1 MAQRSRDNESHYAQR
16 IVTTSQ
22 TAPVAVITV
31 TYSPGRH
38 LRAFLDSLPGATTR
52 GVHVVLADNGST
64 DGVPEKAASTSDSVE
79 YLPTGGNLGYGTG
92 MNVGARHLRPARDA
106 GDIDAQYLLLS
117 NPDVVFGEGS
127 VDAMI
132 ACMERH
138 PDAAA
143 VGPRIV
149 EPDGTIY
156 PSARAVPTL
165 RNGIGHA
172 LFGQIW
178 PSNPWTR
185 SYQDNA
191 DMGSERAAGW
201 LSGSCLLVRWDAFDA
216 VGGFDERYF
225 MYMEDVD
232 LGDRFTRAGFRNIYC
247 PSAEITHAKGHVA
260 GKHADAMLPAHH
272 ESAYRFQA
280 DRLPHWWQA
289 PLRGLIRGGLKAR
302 SAIAV
307 ARARTNRKD
316 LHV

>member
-1 MAQRSRDNESHYAQR
+1 M
-16 IVTTSQ
+16 TTSQ
-22 TAPVAVITV
+22 PPIAVITV
-31 TYSPGRH
+31 TFSPGRH
-38 LRAFLDSLPGATTR
+38 LQAFLDSLPAATTR
-52 GVHVVLADNGST
+52 NVHVVLADNGSK
-64 DGVPEKAASTSDSVE
+64 DGVPEEAASRSDNVE

-106 GDIDAQYLLLS
+106 GDISADYLLLS
-117 NPDVVFGEGS
+117 NPDVVFEDGAI
-127 VDAMI
+127 DALI
-132 ACMERH
+132 DCLDRH
-138 PDAAA
+138 PQAGA
-143 VGPRIV
+143 VGPQII

-178 PSNPWTR
+178 PGNPWTR
-185 SYQDNA
+185 AYQDNA
-191 DMGSERAAGW
+191 DMSAEREAGW

-232 LGDRFTRAGFRNIYC
+232 LGDRLARAGYTNVYC
-247 PSAEITHAKGHVA
+247 PAAKITHAKGHVA
-260 GKHADAMLPAHH
+260 GQHSETMLPAHH

-289 PLRGLIRGGLKAR
+289 PLRGLIRVGLQAR
-302 SAIAV
+302 SSIAV
-307 ARARTNRKD
+307 TRARADRKD
-316 LHV
+316 SHV

>member
-232 LGDRFTRAGFRNIYC
+232 LGDRLVRAGYDNVFC
-247 PSAEITHAKGHVA
+247 PSAEITHAQGHVA
-260 GKHADAMLPAHH
+260 SQHPEILLPAHH

-280 DRLPHWWQA
+280 DRLPHFWQA
-289 PLRGLIRGGLKAR
+289 PIRLVLRLGLA
-302 SAIAV
+302 
-307 ARARTNRKD
+307 ARAMAAIMAAKLRD
-316 LHV
+316 

>member
-1 MAQRSRDNESHYAQR
+1 M
-16 IVTTSQ
+16 
-22 TAPVAVITV
+22 
-31 TYSPGRH
+31 TYSPGPH
-38 LRAFLDSLPGATTR
+38 LAAFLDSIPAATR
-52 GVHVVLADNGST
+52 RDAVVVLADNGST
-64 DGVPEKAASTSDSVE
+64 DGVPEAAAAERGNVQF
-79 YLPTGGNLGYGTG
+79 LPTGGNLGYGSG
-92 MNVGARHLRPARDA
+92 VNVAARHLQPLRDA
-106 GDIDAQYLLLS
+106 GEIDPEFFLIS
-117 NPDVVFGEGS
+117 NPDVVFTPEAI
-127 VDAMI
+127 DELI
-132 ACMERH
+132 ACARRWPE
-138 PDAAA
+138 AAA
-143 VGPRIV
+143 VGPRIE
-149 EPDGTIY
+149 EPDGSIY
-156 PSARAVPTL
+156 PSARSVPTL
-165 RNGIGHA
+165 GNGIGHA
-172 LFGQIW
+172 LLGSIY
-178 PSNPWTR
+178 PDNPWSR
-185 SYQDNA
+185 SYRDNA
-191 DMGSERAAGW
+191 DMDNERTAGW

>member
-1 MAQRSRDNESHYAQR
+1 MAQRVTDNQRHYASH

-22 TAPVAVITV
+22 TPVAVITV

-38 LRAFLDSLPGATTR
+38 LQAFLDSLPHATTR
-52 GVHVVLADNGST
+52 DVHVVLADNGSR
-64 DGVPEKAASTSDSVE
+64 DGGPEEAASRSRNVE
-79 YLPTGGNLGYGTG
+79 FLPTGGNLGYGTG

-106 GDIDAQYLLLS
+106 GDIDPHYLLLS

-127 VDAMI
+127 IDAMI

-156 PSARAVPTL
+156 PSARALPTL

-172 LFGQIW
+172 LLGAVW

-185 SYQDNA
+185 SYRDNA
-191 DMGSERAAGW
+191 DMDHEREAGW

-232 LGDRFTRAGFRNIYC
+232 LGDRFARAGFRNIYC
-247 PSAEITHAKGHVA
+247 PAAEITHAKGHVA
-260 GKHADAMLPAHH
+260 GKHADTMLPAHH

-289 PLRGLIRGGLKAR
+289 PLRGLIRAGLNAR

-307 ARARTNRKD
+307 TRARSNRKD
-316 LHV
+316 THV

>member
-1 MAQRSRDNESHYAQR
+1 MTISP
-16 IVTTSQ
+16 TP
-22 TAPVAVITV
+22 PVAVITV

-38 LRAFLDSLPGATTR
+38 LQAFLDSLPAATDR

-64 DGVPEKAASTSDSVE
+64 DGVPEKAASMSGNVE
-79 YLPTGGNLGYGTG
+79 FLPTGGNLGYGTG

-106 GDIDAQYLLLS
+106 GEIDSRYLLLS

-127 VDAMI
+127 VDKLI
-132 ACMERH
+132 DCLERH
-138 PDAAA
+138 PEAAA
-143 VGPRIV
+143 VGPQIV

-165 RNGIGHA
+165 GNGIGHA
-172 LFGQIW
+172 LLGQIW

-185 SYQDNA
+185 SYRDNT
-191 DMGSERAAGW
+191 DMDRERAAGW
-201 LSGSCLLVRWDAFDA
+201 LSGSCLLVRWEAFDA

-247 PSAEITHAKGHVA
+247 PTAHITHDKGHVA
-260 GKHADAMLPAHH
+260 GLHSDTMLPAHH

-289 PLRGLIRGGLKAR
+289 PLRGLIRLGLQGR
-302 SAIAV
+302 SIIAV

-316 LHV
+316 SSV